1 MIKTS
6 FLLACFVL
14 LVGCV
19 ETPQSMNP
27 ALENCDTQRAKRCR
41 NKDPQA
47 PTASINTNAT
57 KLEADPFCM
66 KADGGT
72 ELVFRLTPRNGTAL
86 GDAEIIPKNPD
97 HTWLSGK
104 NDVNANYIYI
114 DVPMGLDTSVDYRY
128 GIKIGDKCTD
138 PRVRVEN

>member
-1 MIKTS
+1 
-6 FLLACFVL
+6 
-14 LVGCV
+14 
-19 ETPQSMNP
+19 MNP
-27 ALENCDTQRAKRCR
+27 DLANCDTQRAKWCR

-47 PTASINTNAT
+47 PTVNINTNAT
-57 KLEADPFCM
+57 KLEADPFCI
-66 KADGGT
+66 KVDGGT

-86 GDAEIIPKNPD
+86 GDAEIISKNTD
-97 HTWLSGK
+97 HSWLNGK
-104 NDVNANYIYI
+104 NDKDENYIYI